1 MPRSLTPTAP
11 SPVEDVRTKDRVR
24 VAGFFPGLGSRAAY
38 QNLGR
43 TLLDAGV
50 PEITALYEEAARAL
64 GVPGHPERLLP
75 TAENLPGGA
84 LERQGFIGAAL
95 LVHSLALDAFL
106 RDRIDERG
114 TPVGLVAYTG
124 ESFGILTAAVASGSL
139 SVFDGVKIA
148 QAFTPLM
155 LLAAGA
161 VPTADARDPA
171 YTGPSHNGPSYTGPS
186 QTGPSYDEPPHNT
199 PSYDDPFARAIA
211 WYLPESVRRTPLVP
225 EPSHVLAVRARTPD
239 ALATVLD
246 EIRGSYPARDVELHK
261 AYSPTQANLYV
272 RTGVKAGFDRFM
284 AAYPHIATEE
294 LKDPTVFLAHSS
306 RMRPARHAL
315 ERFLDV
321 NRIRFGEP
329 RVPVV
334 SNHDASLL
342 TTAAGVRRGVLAMTD
357 QVMASRDTCE
367 ILGGLDTDVVLELG
381 PGAKSVQLLKDND
394 LAAPVLAYTGT
405 EEDTETF
412 LRAVT
417 VVDGL
422 MAALERL
429 YAADGRGTETRTE
442 APYDI
447 LRELFRLAERSEFCD
462 DYFSRTLGR
471 VITAE
476 MLRPVREG
484 SAAFYAFLETFQHT
498 RNHREHIAVG
508 RGELVVKARLKKR
521 ITGAVDEDP
530 ELLGRAAVE
539 LKVLDQGGRA
549 TTRTVG
555 TDRPEVVVFHFDG
568 LAGVDA
574 ETMARRT
581 RLLLD
586 TQPTALQTYN
596 QLLEGLHRDRL
607 GRVGGGGGGGRLDG
621 SDSDAVPRIGHRVVY
636 QYLLF
641 DALVQ
646 HRPALFAQ
654 SDHYLEGGDALG
666 WLVALAVAGAI
677 SPADAVVLYEAY
689 EAQPAYDAHA
699 RGEFPDGML
708 DRLGDAEI
716 PLVSPEGVPVQ
727 SRKDLQDATRAVL
740 LSGALRG
747 GDARRIHLNGNC
759 QILALGSD
767 LPTDRAGLD
776 TGRYDARL
784 VRITEPAESWKR
796 RLNPALDDFESACV
810 LALTEENER
819 VLHNARS
826 RRLLSSTVYAYTH
839 IDEAIVNFGKGG
851 SESMTI
857 FVRKAGEER
866 ITVRKILSEALTTA
880 RWHPDG
886 DGVML
891 PPFAKAAKQ
900 AEFLQSLPA
909 PVRDYFPEVYDVLER
924 EVPVGGTTGAVSAV
938 SAVGAVGAVASV
950 GREVI
955 YEMSYVAGDE
965 VSRFVEKHTPPP
977 AVVARLYE
985 QIIRVLYENV
995 HSVGRVA
1002 APGETLDI
1010 SYFRK
1015 IEDRLALCRRTAPLT
1030 FNSALLDTDRI
1041 VVNGVSYL
1049 NSRALLARF
1058 RSAPEF
1064 LEVLEPAFHS
1074 LVMGDTNTENIKITN
1089 SEPLLHAQR
1098 LIETG
1103 AAEERVRA
1111 ALDAITAEALG
1122 IKFLDPRAIG
1132 FKGEGRDTRDD
1143 AMYDNKP
1150 WHNSIGHYDEIHF
1163 EQFTMD
1169 VRIDEGAPPRVDI
1182 SFFDGNPYQ
1191 RAYRVRD
1198 VVAGGGT
1205 VDANSPQGMED
1216 WFAPVMTAALGLDDP
1231 DSAFLRDDPYWLVR
1245 FVFMMGQHFTAMPP
1259 FHFQQELDGTLLDT
1273 YRTQRR
1279 PVAIY
1284 CEGVKWL
1291 NWALEM
1297 LEGTRTEFLG
1307 LRVPPLPYRPEQH

>member
-1 MPRSLTPTAP
+1 MSRSMTRTAP
-11 SPVEDVRTKDRVR
+11 NPAITVTAPVEDVRTRDRVR
-24 VAGFFPGLGSRAAY
+24 VAGFFPGLGSRGAY

-43 TLLDAGV
+43 SLLDAGV

-64 GVPGHPERLLP
+64 GVPGRPERLLL
-75 TAENLPGGA
+75 TAENLPGGT

-124 ESFGILTAAVASGSL
+124 ESFGILAAAVASGSL

-161 VPTADARDPA
+161 VPAEHAAPAGPANPADSTDTPD
-171 YTGPSHNGPSYTGPS
+171 TSYGGGS
-186 QTGPSYDEPPHNT
+186 
-199 PSYDDPFARAIA
+199 FARAIA

-225 EPSHVLAVRARTPD
+225 EPSHVLAVRAGTPD
-239 ALATVLD
+239 ALAAVLD

-294 LKDPTVFLAHSS
+294 LKDPTAFLAHSS

-321 NRIRFGEP
+321 NHIRFEEP

-381 PGAKSVQLLKDND
+381 PGDKSVQLLKDNGF
-394 LAAPVLAYTGT
+394 AAPVMAYTGG

-417 VVDGL
+417 VVDSL
-422 MAALERL
+422 MASLERL
-429 YAADGRGTETRTE
+429 YPAGEQAHEQSYERREHR
-442 APYDI
+442 ASSYDV

-476 MLRPVREG
+476 MLRPAREG
-484 SAAFYAFLETFQHT
+484 SAAFYALLETFQHT
-498 RNHREHIAVG
+498 RGHREHIAVG

-521 ITGAVDEDP
+521 ITRAAHEDP
-530 ELLGRAAVE
+530 ALLGRAAVE
-539 LKVLDQGGRA
+539 LKVLDQAGR
-549 TTRTVG
+549 TSTRTVD
-555 TDRPEVVVFHFDG
+555 TDRPEVLVFHFDG

-574 ETMARRT
+574 DTMARRT

-596 QLLEGLHRDRL
+596 QLLEGLRRDRHRDRINHT
-607 GRVGGGGGGGRLDG
+607 
-621 SDSDAVPRIGHRVVY
+621 VPRIGHRVVY

-646 HRPALFAQ
+646 HRPGLFAQ
-654 SDHYLEGGDALG
+654 SDHYLEGGDPLG
-666 WLVALAVAGAI
+666 WLIALAVAG
-677 SPADAVVLYEAY
+677 SLTPADAVVLYELY
-689 EAQPAYDAHA
+689 EARAQ
-699 RGEFPDGML
+699 GEEIERVL
-708 DRLGDAEI
+708 DRLTEAEI
-716 PLVSPEGVPVQ
+716 PLVSPEGVPAQ
-727 SRKDLQDATRAVL
+727 SRRDLQDATRAVL
-740 LSGALRG
+740 LAGALDG
-747 GDARRIHLNGNC
+747 AVRRIHLNGNC
-759 QILALGSD
+759 QLLALGSD
-767 LPTDRAGLD
+767 LEPGLAGLD
-776 TGRYDARL
+776 AGRFDAHL
-784 VRITEPAESWKR
+784 VRITEPAESWRK
-796 RLNPALDDFESACV
+796 RLNPALDDLESACV

-880 RWHPDG
+880 HWHPDG

-909 PVRDYFPEVYDVLER
+909 PVSDYFPEVYDVLER
-924 EVPVGGTTGAVSAV
+924 EVPVGGPGGGSADG
-938 SAVGAVGAVASV
+938 SVGGSV

-965 VSRFVEKHTPPP
+965 VSRFIEKHTPPP
-977 AVVARLYE
+977 AVVARLYQ
-985 QIIRVLYENV
+985 QIIRVLHEDV

-1015 IEDRLALCRRTAPLT
+1015 IEDRLALCRRTAPRT
-1030 FNSALLDTDRI
+1030 FNPALLDTERI

-1049 NSRALLARF
+1049 NSGALLERF

-1098 LIETG
+1098 LIESG
-1103 AAEERVRA
+1103 AGEGQVRA

-1122 IKFLDPRAIG
+1122 VKFLDPRAIG

-1163 EQFTMD
+1163 EQFTMN
-1169 VRIDEGAPPRVDI
+1169 VAVEEGTTPRVDI
-1182 SFFDGNPYQ
+1182 AFLEGNPYQ
-1191 RAYRVRD
+1191 LAYRVRD

-1205 VDANSPQGMED
+1205 VDPDSPKGMED
-1216 WFAPVMTAALGLDDP
+1216 WFAPVMTAALGLDEP
-1231 DSAFLRDDPYWLVR
+1231 GSPFLRDDPYWLIR

-1273 YRTQRR
+1273 YQTQRR

-1291 NWALEM
+1291 NWALDM

-1307 LRVPPLPYRPEQH
+1307 LRVPPLPYRPAHH

>member
-1 MPRSLTPTAP
+1 M
-11 SPVEDVRTKDRVR
+11 
-24 VAGFFPGLGSRAAY
+24 
-38 QNLGR
+38 
-43 TLLDAGV
+43 LDSGV

-64 GVPGHPERLLP
+64 GVPGRPERLLP
-75 TAENLPGGA
+75 TAENLPGEPI
-84 LERQGFIGAAL
+84 ERQGFIGAAL

-106 RDRIDERG
+106 RDRIDENG

-124 ESFGILTAAVASGSL
+124 ESFGILAAAVASGSL

-155 LLAAGA
+155 LLAAGTD
-161 VPTADARDPA
+161 PADATA
-171 YTGPSHNGPSYTGPS
+171 
-186 QTGPSYDEPPHNT
+186 PSYDG
-199 PSYDDPFARAIA
+199 PFARAIA

-261 AYSPTQANLYV
+261 TYSPTQVNLYV
-272 RTGVKAGFDRFM
+272 RAGVKAGFDRFM

-321 NRIRFGEP
+321 NRIRFEEP

-367 ILGGLDTDVVLELG
+367 ILGGLDTDMVLELG
-381 PGAKSVQLLKDND
+381 PGAKSVQLLRDND
-394 LAAPVLAYTGT
+394 FAAPVLAYTGG

-417 VVDGL
+417 VVDSL
-422 MAALERL
+422 MASLERL
-429 YAADGRGTETRTE
+429 YAADERSREPQE
-442 APYDI
+442 PQHAPYDI
-447 LRELFRLAERSEFCD
+447 LRELFRLADRSEFCD
-462 DYFSRTLGR
+462 DYFSRSLGR

-476 MLRPVREG
+476 MLSPSREG

-521 ITGAVDEDP
+521 ITGAAHEDP
-530 ELLGRAAVE
+530 DLLGRATVE
-539 LKVLDQGGRA
+539 LKVLDHAGNA
-549 TTRTVG
+549 VTRTVD
-555 TDRPEVVVFHFDG
+555 TARPEVVVSHFDA

-596 QLLEGLHRDRL
+596 RMLEGLHLDRL
-607 GRVGGGGGGGRLDG
+607 DRLDSLG
-621 SDSDAVPRIGHRVVY
+621 DDTIPRIGHRVVY

-654 SDHYLEGGDALG
+654 SDHYLEGGDPLG
-666 WLVALAVAGAI
+666 WLVALAVAGSL
-677 SPADAVVLYEAY
+677 SPADAVVLFEQYERDEQDEQHQSH
-689 EAQPAYDAHA
+689 EARA
-699 RGEFPDGML
+699 RARLEAVERML
-708 DRLGDAEI
+708 ERLAEAEI
-716 PLVSPEGVPVQ
+716 PLVSPEGVPVR
-727 SRKDLQDATRAVL
+727 SRRDLQDATRAVL
-740 LSGALRG
+740 LSGALDG
-747 GDARRIHLNGNC
+747 GVRRVHLNGNC
-759 QILALGSD
+759 QVLALGSD
-767 LPTDRAGLD
+767 LSPTGESLD
-776 TGRYDARL
+776 TGRYDAHL

-796 RLNPALDDFESACV
+796 RLNPDLDAFESACV

-880 RWHPDG
+880 HWHPDG

-924 EVPVGGTTGAVSAV
+924 EVPVGGPNHGPAHGSART
-938 SAVGAVGAVASV
+938 V

-985 QIIRVLYENV
+985 QIIRVLYEDV

-1015 IEDRLALCRRTAPLT
+1015 IEDRLALCRRTAPRT
-1030 FNSALLDTDRI
+1030 FGSALLDTERI

-1049 NSRALLARF
+1049 NSGALLQRF
-1058 RSAPEF
+1058 RAAPEF
-1064 LEVLEPAFHS
+1064 LEILEPAFHS

-1098 LIETG
+1098 LIESG
-1103 AAEERVRA
+1103 ADEGQVRA
-1111 ALDAITAEALG
+1111 ALDAITADALG

-1163 EQFTMD
+1163 EQFTMNM
-1169 VRIDEGAPPRVDI
+1169 EAGGAGAVPRVDI
-1182 SFFDGNPYQ
+1182 SFLDGNPYQ

-1198 VVAGGGT
+1198 VVATGGS
-1205 VDANSPQGMED
+1205 VDPDSPDGMED

-1231 DSAFLRDDPYWLVR
+1231 GSAFLRDDPYWLIR

-1259 FHFQQELDGTLLDT
+1259 FHFQQELDGTLVDT

-1307 LRVPPLPYRPEQH
+1307 LRVPPLPYRTGH